1 LASRGK
7 KRLLV
12 AARAGVIGSF
22 QLGIAFEANDGA
34 LAIAFEVEG
43 SATLRTGG
51 LVELHATVA
60 TIDEEGEGRAHEGA
74 TWGAGV
80 GFEVLKGGIRV
91 LVIPGVEFV
100 KELGGSIK
108 KRGAALGAGHGAW
121 HIGLLARYK
130 YTCVPSSIQKLA
142 LFCNP
147 LSPLRRFCAI
157 PMCQ

>member
-1 LASRGK
+1 LVSRGE

-12 AARAGVIGSF
+12 AARAGVVGSF
-22 QLGIAFEANDGA
+22 ELGVAFEADHRA
-34 LAIAFEVEG
+34 LAIGFKVEG
-43 SATLRTGG
+43 SATLGTGG
-51 LVELHATVA
+51 WVELHATVA

-80 GFEVLKGGIRV
+80 GFDVLKGGVRV
-91 LVIPGVEFV
+91 LFVPGVEFV

-130 YTCVPSSIQKLA
+130 YTYVPSSIQKLA

-157 PMCQ
+157 P